1 MITKINER
9 GVKAYCDFLATFSLA
24 CIMYIVYTTGSGNI
38 TRKSCFT
45 YKLDSYNIFWGGR

>member
-24 CIMYIVYTTGSGNI
+24 CIMYTLPAPATSHENHVLHTN
-38 TRKSCFT
+38 
-45 YKLDSYNIFWGGR
+45 